1 MSRRDGID
9 IGAIIDEC
17 KSYKDVISKAKK
29 SSEPL
34 EAQIKEYAMSHPNEI
49 LKSDKWKAT
58 VTVTPREEFNEDKA
72 IDILKD
78 SLSGRLDLLAGIVKT
93 KEYIDEDA
101 LEKAIYNGDIDAK
114 LLAPCTIEKEPTVRL
129 TIGKIK

>member
-9 IGAIIDEC
+9 IKSIIDE
-17 KSYKDVISKAKK
+17 YKAFKDIENKAKK
-29 SSEPL
+29 DASPL
-34 EAQIKEYAMSHPNEI
+34 AEQIKEYALKNGLDKI
-49 LKSDKWKAT
+49 KSDNWQAN
-58 VTVTPREEFNEDKA
+58 VSVTPKQDFNELQA
-72 IDILKD
+72 IEIIKKNL
-78 SLSGRLDLLAGIVKT
+78 GGELLASVIKT

-114 LLAPCTIEKEPTVRL
+114 LLAPCTIEKEPTVKL

>member
-9 IGAIIDEC
+9 IKSIIDE
-17 KSYKDVISKAKK
+17 YKAFKDIENKAKK
-29 SSEPL
+29 DSKPL
-34 EAQIKEYAMSHPNEI
+34 GEQIKDYALKNGLEVV
-49 LKSDKWKAT
+49 KSDNWQANIS
-58 VTVTPREEFNEDKA
+58 VTPKQDFNELQA
-72 IDILKD
+72 IEIIKKNL
-78 SLSGRLDLLAGIVKT
+78 GGELLASVIKT

-114 LLAPCTIEKEPTVRL
+114 LLAPCTIEKEPTVKL

>member
-9 IGAIIDEC
+9 IKSIIDEY
-17 KSYKDVISKAKK
+17 KSFKDIENKAKK
-29 SSEPL
+29 DASPL
-34 EAQIKEYAMSHPNEI
+34 ADKIKEYALKNKLDKI
-49 LKSDKWKAT
+49 KSDNWQAN
-58 VTVTPREEFNEDKA
+58 VTVTPKQDFNEEKA
-72 IDILKD
+72 IEIIKKNL
-78 SLSGRLDLLAGIVKT
+78 GEELLASVIKT

-114 LLAPCTIEKEPTVRL
+114 LLAPCTIEKEPTIKL

>member
-9 IGAIIDEC
+9 IKSIIDEC
-17 KSYKDVISKAKK
+17 KSYKDIISKAKK

-34 EAQIKEYAMSHPNEI
+34 EAQIKEYALKNGLDNIKSDNWQANISITPKQDFNEEKAIEI
-49 LKSDKWKAT
+49 LK
-58 VTVTPREEFNEDKA
+58 E
-72 IDILKD
+72 
-78 SLSGRLDLLAGIVKT
+78 SLNGRLDILSSIVKT
-93 KEYIDEDA
+93 KEYIDDDA

>member
-9 IGAIIDEC
+9 IKSIIDE
-17 KSYKDVISKAKK
+17 YKAFKDIENKAKK
-29 SSEPL
+29 DGKPL
-34 EAQIKEYAMSHPNEI
+34 ADQIKEYALKNGLDKI
-49 LKSDKWKAT
+49 KSDNWQANIS
-58 VTVTPREEFNEDKA
+58 VTPKQDFNELQA
-72 IDILKD
+72 IEIIKKNL
-78 SLSGRLDLLAGIVKT
+78 GGELLASVVKT

-114 LLAPCTIEKEPTVRL
+114 LLAPCTIEKEPTVKL

>member
-9 IGAIIDEC
+9 IKSIIDE
-17 KSYKDVISKAKK
+17 YKAFKDIENKAKK
-29 SSEPL
+29 DASPL
-34 EAQIKEYAMSHPNEI
+34 AEQIKEYALKNGLDKI
-49 LKSDKWKAT
+49 KSDNWQAN
-58 VTVTPREEFNEDKA
+58 VSVTPKQDFNELQA
-72 IDILKD
+72 IEIIKKNL
-78 SLSGRLDLLAGIVKT
+78 GGELLASVIKT

-114 LLAPCTIEKEPTVRL
+114 LLAPCTIEKESTVKL

>member
-9 IGAIIDEC
+9 IKSIIDEC
-17 KSYKDVISKAKK
+17 KSYKDIISKAKK

-34 EAQIKEYAMSHPNEI
+34 EAQIKEYALKNGFDNI
-49 LKSDKWKAT
+49 KSDNWQANISI
-58 VTVTPREEFNEDKA
+58 TPKQDFNEDKA
-72 IDILKD
+72 IEILKE
-78 SLSGRLDLLAGIVKT
+78 SLNGRLDILSSIIKT
-93 KEYIDEDA
+93 KEYIDDDA

-114 LLAPCTIEKEPTVRL
+114 LLTSCTIEKAPTVKL

>member
-9 IGAIIDEC
+9 IKSIIDE
-17 KSYKDVISKAKK
+17 YKAFKDIENKAKK
-29 SSEPL
+29 DASPL
-34 EAQIKEYAMSHPNEI
+34 AEQIKEYALKNGLDKI
-49 LKSDKWKAT
+49 KSDNWQANIS
-58 VTVTPREEFNEDKA
+58 VTPKQDFNELQA
-72 IDILKD
+72 IEIIKKNL
-78 SLSGRLDLLAGIVKT
+78 GGELLASVIKT

-114 LLAPCTIEKEPTVRL
+114 LLSPCTIEKEPTVKL

>member
-9 IGAIIDEC
+9 IKSIIDE
-17 KSYKDVISKAKK
+17 YKAFKDIENKAKK
-29 SSEPL
+29 DASPL
-34 EAQIKEYAMSHPNEI
+34 AEQIKEYALKNGLDKI
-49 LKSDKWKAT
+49 KSDNWQANIS
-58 VTVTPREEFNEDKA
+58 VTPKQDFNELQA
-72 IDILKD
+72 IEIIKKNL
-78 SLSGRLDLLAGIVKT
+78 GGELLASVIKT

-114 LLAPCTIEKEPTVRL
+114 LLAPCTIEKEPTVKL

>member
-17 KSYKDVISKAKK
+17 KAYKDTINRTKK
-29 SSEPL
+29 LSEPL
-34 EAQIKEYAMSHPNEI
+34 EAQIKAYALKNGLDKI
-49 LKSDKWKAT
+49 KSDNWQANIS
-58 VTVTPREEFNEDKA
+58 VTPKQDFNELQA
-72 IDILKD
+72 IEIIKKNL
-78 SLSGRLDLLAGIVKT
+78 GGELLASVVKT

-114 LLAPCTIEKEPTVRL
+114 LLAPCTIEKEPTVKL

>member
-9 IGAIIDEC
+9 IKSVIDE
-17 KSYKDVISKAKK
+17 YKAFKDIENKAKK
-29 SSEPL
+29 DASPL
-34 EAQIKEYAMSHPNEI
+34 AEQIKEYATKNGLDKI
-49 LKSDKWKAT
+49 KSDNWQANIS
-58 VTVTPREEFNEDKA
+58 VTPKQDFNELQA
-72 IDILKD
+72 IEIIKKNL
-78 SLSGRLDLLAGIVKT
+78 GGELLASVIKT

-114 LLAPCTIEKEPTVRL
+114 LLAPCTIEKEPTVKL

>member
-9 IGAIIDEC
+9 IKSIIDE
-17 KSYKDVISKAKK
+17 YKAFKDIENKAKK
-29 SSEPL
+29 DSKPL
-34 EAQIKEYAMSHPNEI
+34 ADQIKEYALKNGLDKI
-49 LKSDKWKAT
+49 KSDNWQAN
-58 VTVTPREEFNEDKA
+58 VSVTPKQDFNELQA
-72 IDILKD
+72 IEIIKKNL
-78 SLSGRLDLLAGIVKT
+78 GGDLLASVIKT

-114 LLAPCTIEKEPTVRL
+114 LLAPCTIEKEPTVKL

>member
-9 IGAIIDEC
+9 IKSIIDE
-17 KSYKDVISKAKK
+17 YKAFKDIENKAKK
-29 SSEPL
+29 DASPL
-34 EAQIKEYAMSHPNEI
+34 AEQIKEYALKNGLDKI
-49 LKSDKWKAT
+49 KSDNWQAN
-58 VTVTPREEFNEDKA
+58 VSVTPKQDFNELQA
-72 IDILKD
+72 IEIIKKNL
-78 SLSGRLDLLAGIVKT
+78 GGELLASVVKT

-114 LLAPCTIEKEPTVRL
+114 LLAPCTIEKEPTVKL

>member
-9 IGAIIDEC
+9 IKSIIDE
-17 KSYKDVISKAKK
+17 YKAFKDIENKAKK
-29 SSEPL
+29 DASPL
-34 EAQIKEYAMSHPNEI
+34 AEQIKEYALKNGLDKI
-49 LKSDKWKAT
+49 KSDNWQANIS
-58 VTVTPREEFNEDKA
+58 VTPKQDFNELQA
-72 IDILKD
+72 IEIIKKNL
-78 SLSGRLDLLAGIVKT
+78 GGELLASVVKT

-114 LLAPCTIEKEPTVRL
+114 LLAPCTIEKEPTVKL

>member
-9 IGAIIDEC
+9 IKLIIDE
-17 KSYKDVISKAKK
+17 YKAFKDIENKAKK
-29 SSEPL
+29 DASPL
-34 EAQIKEYAMSHPNEI
+34 AEQIKEYALKNGLDKI
-49 LKSDKWKAT
+49 KSDNWQAN
-58 VTVTPREEFNEDKA
+58 VTVTPKQDFNELQA
-72 IDILKD
+72 IEIIKKNL
-78 SLSGRLDLLAGIVKT
+78 GGELLASVIKT

-114 LLAPCTIEKEPTVRL
+114 LLAPCTIEKEPTVKL

>member
-9 IGAIIDEC
+9 IKSIIDE
-17 KSYKDVISKAKK
+17 YKAFKDIENKAKK
-29 SSEPL
+29 DASPL
-34 EAQIKEYAMSHPNEI
+34 AEQIKEYALKNGLDKI
-49 LKSDKWKAT
+49 KSDNWQAN
-58 VTVTPREEFNEDKA
+58 VTVTPKQDFNELQA
-72 IDILKD
+72 IEIIKKNL
-78 SLSGRLDLLAGIVKT
+78 GGELLASVIKT

-114 LLAPCTIEKEPTVRL
+114 LLAPCTIEKEPTVKL

>member
-9 IGAIIDEC
+9 IKSIIDE
-17 KSYKDVISKAKK
+17 YKAFKDIENKAKK
-29 SSEPL
+29 DASPL
-34 EAQIKEYAMSHPNEI
+34 AEQIKEYALKNGLDKI
-49 LKSDKWKAT
+49 KSDNWQAN
-58 VTVTPREEFNEDKA
+58 VTVTPKQDFNELQA
-72 IDILKD
+72 IEIIKKNL
-78 SLSGRLDLLAGIVKT
+78 GGELLASVIKT

-114 LLAPCTIEKEPTVRL
+114 VLAPCTIEKEPTVKL